1 MENNMEQSP
10 HRNVVKAEALVTAG
24 NADFMQLVEW
34 LERGAENVYLV
45 DEAGRYLWRA
55 ARKNQHPIVYGERGY
70 GLSLA
75 PLEPIVFDD
84 PIDDAHVQSLM
95 AVGESIFA
103 RHPEEKELP
112 IVNSGGGQSYALC
125 VQKQRKHLGIG
136 KYLRRTKF
144 ADFCRRGRAASMCPV
159 CETSIW
165 LRFVRRSERSLRSV
179 L

>member
-112 IVNSGGGQSYALC
+112 IVNSGGGSRMRCAYRNRGSTLGLASIYGGRNSPISADGDAPHLC
-125 VQKQRKHLGIG
+125 VQ
-136 KYLRRTKF
+136 F
-144 ADFCRRGRAASMCPV
+144 AKPA
-159 CETSIW
+159 
-165 LRFVRRSERSLRSV
+165 SV
-179 L
+179 LVL